1 MGGRAINTSPPTRF
15 FWEIQVT
22 DRLFGTSMMFGI
34 ATRNCNVHADSFV
47 NLIGSDSNGWGLSHK
62 GILWHDSLWSK
73 YTKPFK
79 ENTAT
84 RIGMLYDGHRGTL
97 TYFKD
102 GVNLGIAFK
111 DLNKISEKLYPMV
124 CSTAA
129 KTQMT
134 LTKTCRDF
142 YNLQDMCRHAILKKL
157 PKPSDVHKLD
167 LPRFLK
173 EFVENNETDD
183 EDDNSDQGCEDQE
196 CKCTQS
202 TMFPILNPNFNSSL
216 PAPAQHFKES
226 SFHFSQLWPSTY

>member
-1 MGGRAINTSPPTRF
+1 MAERVINTHPPTRF
-15 FWEIQVT
+15 YWEIHIT

-47 NLIGSDSNGWGLSHK
+47 NLIGSDCNGWGLSHK

-84 RIGMLYDGHRGTL
+84 TIGMLYDGHHGTL

-102 GVNLGIAFK
+102 GVNLGVAFK
-111 DLNKISEKLYPMV
+111 DLNKIPEKLYPMV

-134 LTKTCRDF
+134 LVKTCRDY
-142 YNLQDMCRHAILKKL
+142 YNLKDRCRGVILNNL
-157 PKPSDVHKLD
+157 QKPNDVHHLD
-167 LPRFLK
+167 LPRFMK
-173 EFVENNETDD
+173 EFIQHTRSEEEDFDSD
-183 EDDNSDQGCEDQE
+183 EDENCNYSNS
-196 CKCTQS
+196 TI
-202 TMFPILNPNFNSSL
+202 FPILNPHFNSIQS
-216 PAPAQHFKES
+216 PAPAQHFKDS
-226 SFHFSQLWPSTY
+226 SFHFSQL

>member
-1 MGGRAINTSPPTRF
+1 MGERAINTNPQSRF
-15 FWEIQVT
+15 YWEIQVT

-34 ATRNCNVHADSFV
+34 ATRNCSVHADSFV
-47 NLIGSDSNGWGLSHK
+47 NLIGSDCNGWGLSHK

-84 RIGMLYDGHRGTL
+84 RIGMLFDGPKGTL

-102 GVNLGIAFK
+102 GVSLGVAFK
-111 DLNKISEKLYPMV
+111 DLDKITDKLYPMV

-134 LTKTCRDF
+134 LTKTCRD
-142 YNLQDMCRHAILKKL
+142 YYSLQDMCRNVILNKL
-157 PKPSDVHKLD
+157 PKPSDVQQVD

-173 EFVENNETDD
+173 EFVECKPCREEED
-183 EDDNSDQGCEDQE
+183 ESDSEDEHKE
-196 CKCTQS
+196 CNCS
-202 TMFPILNPNFNSSL
+202 RSSSIFPILNPNFDPSL

-226 SFHFSQLWPSTY
+226 SFHFSQL

>member
-1 MGGRAINTSPPTRF
+1 MGERAINAHPLTRF
-15 FWEIQVT
+15 YWEIQVT
-22 DRLFGTSMMFGI
+22 DRLFGTSMMFGV
-34 ATRNCNVHADSFV
+34 ATRNCAVHADSFV
-47 NLIGSDSNGWGLSHK
+47 NLIGTDCHGWGLSHK

-84 RIGMLYDGHRGTL
+84 RIGMLYDGHTGTL

-111 DLNKISEKLYPMV
+111 DLNKISDKLYPMV

-134 LTKTCRDF
+134 LIKTCRDF
-142 YNLQDMCRHAILKKL
+142 YNLQDMCRHIIWNKL
-157 PKPSDVHKLD
+157 SNPSDVHQLD
-167 LPRFLK
+167 LPKFLK
-173 EFVENNETDD
+173 EFVENNGTSEGELD
-183 EDDNSDQGCEDQE
+183 SDSDQE
-196 CKCTQS
+196 CNCTQ
-202 TMFPILNPNFNSSL
+202 TTIFPILSHNFNSSL

-226 SFHFSQLWPSTY
+226 SFHFSQL

>member
-1 MGGRAINTSPPTRF
+1 MGERAINTHPPSRF
-15 FWEIQVT
+15 YWEIRVS

-34 ATRNCNVHADSFV
+34 ATRNCSVHADSFV

-84 RIGMLYDGHRGTL
+84 TIGMLYDGHKGTL

-111 DLNKISEKLYPMV
+111 DLNKIPDKLYPMV

-142 YNLQDMCRHAILKKL
+142 SSLQDMCRSVILDML
-157 PKPSDVHKLD
+157 LKPSDVQQLD
-167 LPRFLK
+167 LPKFLK
-173 EFVENNETDD
+173 EFVESKNYSEDELDSDD
-183 EDDNSDQGCEDQE
+183 EHQE
-196 CKCTQS
+196 CNCSQRNTI
-202 TMFPILNPNFNSSL
+202 FPILNPNFDPSL
-216 PAPAQHFKES
+216 PAPDRSKES
-226 SFHFSQLWPSTY
+226 SFHFSQL